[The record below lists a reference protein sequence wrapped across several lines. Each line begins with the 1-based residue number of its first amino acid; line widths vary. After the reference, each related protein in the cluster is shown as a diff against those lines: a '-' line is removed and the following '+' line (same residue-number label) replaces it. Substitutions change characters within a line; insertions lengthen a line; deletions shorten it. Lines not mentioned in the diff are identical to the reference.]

1 MIFRKDKYMNYFSK
15 TKSPNII
22 VILLAIFL
30 IAGIACS
37 TNQLDEQSNDT
48 SAGIKYHYTTT
59 TLSTSVLITK
69 SSEDNSIIADSISI
83 TPEEIVLKVGESI
96 QLDAKT
102 IDKNSKI
109 IPNAE
114 IVWNLSDPRSGSIT
128 KEGIFT
134 AGRNSGTFTQAISVV
149 SVQNSPKGIHY
160 TSKSISVTIIGE
172 TKIRRLSY
180 IDIIPSN
187 PTVVRHQIRKLQAVG
202 YDENGVI
209 IPGVKFIWKLEKPE
223 IGKLNQLGYL
233 TVEGIPEKYTNAISV
248 TGIWKNT
255 EIKTSNHI
263 NIIESSRTFDDYNVQ
278 ALPQK
283 FYTYPEDKIHLRAIA
298 LNGLGEIASG
308 TQLRWEMV
316 NRTAGSIDGNGNF
329 IAGTV
334 PGIYPESI
342 KVEAVIPSE
351 NGFVKTHDYSSVVI
365 RNVSK
370 LGPLE
375 YIEIMP
381 NSIAIEPE
389 SKIIIRAIGKDKNGR
404 TVETSN
410 RTWKI
415 FNNDIG
421 TIDELGIFK
430 SSMISGIYPN
440 ALEISLIQNLDS
452 GIIERKSNIDVTI
465 TGTLNK
471 GKAYPELGVVETN
484 KTIHFSAI
492 GFDENNIQLHNT
504 IVKWEITDESV
515 GKIDK
520 YGNFTAYEKLGLY
533 KDLIKAEILQRR
545 PLSKPVE
552 KNSNK

>member
-22 VILLAIFL
+22 VILLSIFL
-30 IAGIACS
+30 IAVIACS

-48 SAGIKYHYTTT
+48 SASIEYHYTTT

-102 IDKNSKI
+102 IDKNSQI
-109 IPNAE
+109 IPNPE

-160 TSKSISVTIIGE
+160 TSKSISVTVIGE
-172 TKIRRLSY
+172 TKIRHLSY

-255 EIKTSNHI
+255 EIKTSDHI

-430 SSMISGIYPN
+430 SSMIPGIYPN
-440 ALEISLIQNLDS
+440 ALEISLMQNSDS

-552 KNSNK
+552 KNSSK